1 MLHFFDRAGFAR
13 ARTLDLDP
21 QLKQLLTK
29 RITALAN
36 DLIDY
41 TEYLVVQAGDTEA
54 DIVRHIGLS
63 PLIDPVDGIR
73 YGEPGFNPSWD
84 IAVDHS
90 GWFELIFTFG
100 SSFAYVLLIQDAAP
114 VPADLRAACRCHIR
128 PDVGE

>member
-13 ARTLDLDP
+13 ALTLDLDP

-29 RITALAN
+29 RITSLAD

-41 TEYLVVQAGDTEA
+41 TEYLVVQTGDTEG

-73 YGEPGFNPSWD
+73 YGEPGFNPACD
-84 IAVDHS
+84 IALDHG
-90 GWFELIFTFG
+90 GWFELVFTFG
-100 SSFAYVLLIQDAAP
+100 SAFAYVVLIEDTP
-114 VPADLRAACRCHIR
+114 SDLSRFCRQLATGSGI
-128 PDVGE
+128 